1 MKSSKQKKTKEIPAN
16 PNYEKF
22 AKIIHKLRTDNN
34 LTQKTFAEIIQ
45 VSDRTVSKWENGQTV
60 PDIVNIKSIC
70 EELDVSPSSLIHEKK
85 LPIDIYYFLKKK
97 FVKLLKFML
106 KHILAIFFV
115 VAFILLLVFFINN
128 YNSITIYKLKYD
140 NSEINIE
147 HGYFIKSN
155 RLNVLVL
162 DNIGIE
168 KVDYKIDT
176 INLELYTLVDGDKRT
191 IHSATD
197 LEDIYIEELNGYQVI
212 ITNEVLNAMLNNMF
226 LKIVIMDTK
235 NKIHEYST
243 IITLNYQLS
252 NNKFSYP
259 NDKELSY
266 DKHYINYM
274 KKTFNNK
281 YKTIPQNYRSKNAI
295 CNLGYQYDEKT
306 FAYYKEDKFGGTIEY
321 FPLLNKIEYS
331 FANKKENIN
340 IIFKYNSNEMIIKT
354 INNLNIRNQFS
365 LKLENGK
372 CKSQENSCKIF
383 EDKIAYILSVYAAL
397 QATL

>member
-1 MKSSKQKKTKEIPAN
+1 MKSSKTKKTKEIPAN

-70 EELDVSPSSLIHEKK
+70 EELDVSPSSLIHDKK
-85 LPIDIYYFLKKK
+85 VPIDIYYKIKKK
-97 FVKLLKFML
+97 FIKLFKFML
-106 KHILAIFFV
+106 KHILAIFFI
-115 VAFILLLVFFINN
+115 VAFVLLLVFFINN

-155 RLNVLVL
+155 RLNILVL
-162 DNIGIE
+162 DNIEIE

-212 ITNEVLNAMLNNMF
+212 ITNEVLNSMLNNMF
-226 LKIVIMDTK
+226 LKVVIIDSK
-235 NKIHEYST
+235 NKTHEYST
-243 IITLNYQLS
+243 IITLNHQLS

-259 NDKELSY
+259 NDKEASY

-274 KKTFNNK
+274 NKAFNNK
-281 YKTIPQNYRSKNAI
+281 YEIIPQNYRNKNSI
-295 CNLGYQYDEKT
+295 CSLGYQYDEKT
-306 FAYYKEDKFGGTIEY
+306 LTYYKIDEFGGTIGY
-321 FPLLNKIEYS
+321 VPLLNKLEYYISNKTETFEIIYKPNYNTMNIKYLKNANTYNKITIE
-331 FANKKENIN
+331 
-340 IIFKYNSNEMIIKT
+340 
-354 INNLNIRNQFS
+354 
-365 LKLENGK
+365 LENGK
-372 CKSQENSCKIF
+372 CKSQENLCKIF
-383 EDKIAYILSVYAAL
+383 EDKITYILSVYAAL